1 MMGVD
6 AMFVCTTDLFR
17 GTTPDEVEA
26 MLGCLGARA
35 GKYKKGEVILREG
48 EVTSS
53 IGLVLQGSVRLESS
67 DVWGNTSMI
76 GLFGQGET
84 FGEAYAALPG
94 RSLLAS
100 AIAAEPSTVLFT
112 EVRHIVSRCPKECS
126 YHAQVNANL
135 LASIAR
141 KNLYLSQ
148 RILDSAPKSIR
159 GKLLAYLSTQSKAA
173 GTREFDIPFSR
184 QQLADYL
191 GVDRS
196 ALSSVISE
204 LRRDKVLRSQRSHF
218 ELL

>member
-1 MMGVD
+1 MHVHFCGSGKPMSSSG
-6 AMFVCTTDLFR
+6 AADLIDKVT
-17 GTTPDEVEA
+17 GNP
-26 MLGCLGARA
+26 LGRA
-35 GKYKKGEVILREG
+35 YLRHEIQKSAQT
-48 EVTSS
+48 E
-53 IGLVLQGSVRLESS
+53 L
-67 DVWGNTSMI
+67 MI

-204 LRRDKVLRSQRSHF
+204 LLRDKVLRSQRSHF